1 MSTNSQDQEIDLG
14 VLFKKIESFFQKIVD
29 SFFDFFL
36 FIKRNIIILAI
47 LFILGIVLGYILDKK
62 INEYDHE
69 VVVLPNFGSVDYLYS
84 KINLIN
90 SKRKEGDTLFLKSIG
105 IKEPNKLG
113 LVEVEPIIDV
123 YRFIQERES
132 NFDLIKLMA
141 EDGDI
146 DKIIKNETTAKN
158 YTFHLIKIKTKKALK
173 KAFII

>member
-1 MSTNSQDQEIDLG
+1 MSTNSQDQEIDLSQ
-14 VLFKKIESFFQKIVD
+14 LSKKIGGFFQKIID

-36 FIKRNIIILAI
+36 FIKRNIIIVGI
-47 LFILGIVLGYILDKK
+47 LFILGIVLGYILDRKA
-62 INEYDHE
+62 NEYNHE
-69 VVVLPNFGSVDYLYS
+69 IVVLPNFGSVDYLYS